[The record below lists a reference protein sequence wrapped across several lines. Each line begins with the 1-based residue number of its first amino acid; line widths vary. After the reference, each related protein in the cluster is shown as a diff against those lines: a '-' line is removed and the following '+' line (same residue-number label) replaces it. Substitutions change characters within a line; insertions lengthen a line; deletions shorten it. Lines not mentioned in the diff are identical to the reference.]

1 MLRFLLK
8 RLLHATMVVIL
19 ATGSSFVLLRL
30 VPGDA
35 ASLSVEGP
43 GLSAT
48 ARAAVRERLALD
60 RPLPTQVARYLG
72 SLARGDFGV
81 SSSEQRPVLRV
92 LGDALPATLLL
103 SGVAL
108 IASTLLG
115 LTVGTLQ
122 GWRPRD
128 RLVAAVSAALTVLYA
143 LPEIVLGI
151 GLLAAFALLLPLFPV
166 GGMTDP
172 MVEFTAGAGAR
183 LWDRAWHLVL
193 PASVLALG
201 WSAAIVRQQ
210 RSAMRDTAIEHHIRT
225 ARAKGASEL
234 LVLRRHA
241 MRPALPGTIA
251 LVGTML
257 PTLVGG
263 TVIVESLFSW
273 PGMGSLIVRGV
284 ALRDAP
290 LVVGAVVIIA
300 TVIALGTVTTELLV
314 RALDPRVREPAT
326 HA

>member
-1 MLRFLLK
+1 MPQFLLR

-19 ATGSSFVLLRL
+19 AAGSSFVLLRL
-30 VPGDA
+30 APGDA
-35 ASLSVEGP
+35 ASMSVESP

-48 ARAAVRERLALD
+48 AREAMRERLALD
-60 RPLPTQVARYLG
+60 RPLPSQVAAYMA

-81 SSSEQRPVLRV
+81 SSSEQRPVLTV
-92 LGDALPATLLL
+92 LSEALPATLLL
-103 SGVAL
+103 SGAAL
-108 IASTLLG
+108 IAATVLG

-128 RLVAAVSAALTVLYA
+128 RVIASVSAALTVLYA

-151 GLLAAFALLLPLFPV
+151 GLLAVFGLLFPLFPV

-172 MVEFTAGAGAR
+172 LVELTAGTGAR
-183 LWDRAWHLVL
+183 LLDRAWHLVL

-210 RSAMRDTAIEHHIRT
+210 RAAMRDIASEHHIRT
-225 ARAKGASEL
+225 ARAKGVPDL
-234 LVLRRHA
+234 VVLRRHA

-290 LVVGAVVIIA
+290 LVVGAVVVIA
-300 TVIALGTVTTELLV
+300 TVIAVGTVVTELLV
-314 RALDPRVREPAT
+314 RVLDPRVREPA
-326 HA
+326 ADA